1 MTVRNRTDDII
12 VVYLIVT
19 AFLAGV
25 YRANLPEWEMV
36 LLIHG
41 VGACLLYGL
50 RFLPEGLPLG
60 VRFVRD
66 WYPLMIFPLLY
77 KEVEGLASV
86 VGNWKLTDVL
96 VNVEV
101 AMFRGHPSLY
111 LSEGLP
117 YVVLS
122 EYLHFCYFA
131 YVLLVPLVGGRWYF
145 GGRKQPFDELLWLVS
160 VTFASSY
167 LFYILF
173 PVDSPFYRFDALE
186 APLRGSF
193 FYELV
198 HFVSERGGARGGAF
212 PSSHVSI
219 STIVLLEVFRHERRL
234 FTWLL
239 PVYLGLVT
247 ATVYGR
253 FHYAVDVLGGWLL
266 AAAVVGLSVA
276 IQPRHSRSSGACS

>member
-1 MTVRNRTDDII
+1 MTSRYRTDDVI

-19 AFLAGV
+19 AFLAAV
-25 YRANLPEWEMV
+25 YRVNLPQWEMV
-36 LLIHG
+36 LLIHI

-50 RFLPEGLPLG
+50 RFLPERLPVG
-60 VRFVRD
+60 VRFLRD
-66 WYPLMIFPLLY
+66 WYPVMIFPLLY
-77 KEVEGLASV
+77 KEVERFASV
-86 VGNWKLTDVL
+86 VGNWGLTDIL
-96 VNVEV
+96 VNIEV
-101 AMFRGHPSLY
+101 ATFRGHPSLY
-111 LSEGLP
+111 LSEALP
-117 YVVLS
+117 YIPLS

-131 YVLLVPLVGGRWYF
+131 YLLLVPLVGGRWYF
-145 GGRKQPFDELLWLVS
+145 GGRKQAFDELLWLVS

-173 PVDSPFYRFDALE
+173 PVDSPFYRFDPLE
-186 APLRGSF
+186 TPLRGSF

-219 STIVLLEVFRHERRL
+219 STVVLLEAFRHERRL
-234 FTWLL
+234 FAWLL

-276 IQPRHSRSSGACS
+276 IQPRRSGSSRACP